1 MKALA
6 YKTLAHDGSSDSDIE
21 QGKGKSISTAPSYAL
36 IHPDVPMDNKD
47 DNDNIGFENE
57 GNEES
62 GNNSPTK
69 TLPSQTND
77 TNNSPLP
84 PRGTKRRASVSAEL
98 PSSKVSFEFNDSE
111 IHSLFL
117 FGSPWLYFESIQ
129 MLIML
134 ISLYLALWFTNFVVA
149 ARQPILK
156 WLSLICGLLSAVFYI
171 YIVRVAA
178 LLQAVVEIDHDA
190 VMEVV
195 EMTEGSRLIGITIRE
210 KILARLKNVT
220 DPESELKRLF
230 KDIDASDNGMLRY
243 EMCIYRYNSIILFL
257 LSFLVYLYVYLVVM
271 NLKHF

>member
-6 YKTLAHDGSSDSDIE
+6 YKALAHDGSSDSDLE
-21 QGKGKSISTAPSYAL
+21 EGKGKSISTAPSYAM

-62 GNNSPTK
+62 GNNSPAK
-69 TLPSQTND
+69 TLPSQAKTN
-77 TNNSPLP
+77 TSPLP
-84 PRGTKRRASVSAEL
+84 IRGTKRRASVSAEL
-98 PSSKVSFEFNDSE
+98 PSSKVSFEFNDTE
-111 IHSLFL
+111 IHSLFF
-117 FGSPWLYFESIQ
+117 FGSPWLYFEAIQ
-129 MLIML
+129 ILIML

-149 ARQPILK
+149 ARKPILK
-156 WLSLICGLLSAVFYI
+156 WLSLLCGLFSAVFYI

-243 EMCIYRYNSIILFL
+243 EKCIYNQYFLISLF
-257 LSFLVYLYVYLVVM
+257 FLYFVYSLVVM